1 MVAHT
6 LRLYTEWGINLN
18 FKGTVRHL
26 RSRLWFNVFL
36 KVAAI
41 FAAFVVV
48 LTIANGTML
57 LDFFCFRQKNH
68 LIAQIGRMEGLDLND
83 AETVTNLLSEIN
95 EEYNFDAE
103 IYNSRGRILF
113 TTHGRK
119 MMDFAQ
125 IGRDN
130 FFMTHEEMV
139 AQKTEILDDKTV
151 FCKAKRRFD
160 NEEYLLCYRE
170 IESGIYAELRIQV
183 QMLKSAVNTA
193 NEFIVIVASL
203 CFILSVVW
211 IFIFARKFSRPI
223 ARMNEITHDMTR
235 LDFSRKLDCTGS
247 DEIGQLANSINRLS
261 DSLSAALYE
270 LECTNVKLRDEIEL
284 ERQLDVMR
292 KAFVAN
298 VSHELKTPISIIS
311 GYAEGLKLNVNS
323 ASREEYCDTIID
335 ESHRMNRLV
344 ISILELSRYESGQM
358 PTKAEEFDIY
368 ELADKMLTRI
378 FADSSIVTLNC
389 IKSGTRVFADTVQTE
404 QVLKAYLEN
413 ARSHTP
419 DGGIVRVSE
428 HTDGEYSVISVH
440 NTGSHIDEE
449 VLPHIWES
457 FYRGDSSHK
466 RDESRFGLGLS
477 IVSAI
482 VKNNG
487 CSCGVYNTDS
497 GVCFWFTCKKV

>member
-1 MVAHT
+1 MKKIWKRLFSALALMFMFFTLAILLANTTLLKTFFIWYEKGIMSANAQLVANVDLDDRDAAAQKLEAIET
-6 LRLYTEWGINLN
+6 MSNTKIAIYQDDVLIYFTTNRRAGSFGGKNGFDVDVFDNVILPDKNSVYNVEYDEKGGMFAMSQTKDNTVILYTVTKDDIQVL
-18 FKGTVRHL
+18 
-26 RSRLWFNVFL
+26 
-36 KVAAI
+36 I
-41 FAAFVVV
+41 FMEMSLIKNSAFVAGLFCIIIVG
-48 LTIANGTML
+48 LCL
-57 LDFFCFRQKNH
+57 LVS
-68 LIAQIGRMEGLDLND
+68 LIWAVYY
-83 AETVTNLLSEIN
+83 A
-95 EEYNFDAE
+95 
-103 IYNSRGRILF
+103 
-113 TTHGRK
+113 
-119 MMDFAQ
+119 
-125 IGRDN
+125 
-130 FFMTHEEMV
+130 
-139 AQKTEILDDKTV
+139 
-151 FCKAKRRFD
+151 RRF
-160 NEEYLLCYRE
+160 
-170 IESGIYAELRIQV
+170 S
-183 QMLKSAVNTA
+183 K
-193 NEFIVIVASL
+193 
-203 CFILSVVW
+203 
-211 IFIFARKFSRPI
+211 PI
-223 ARMNEITHDMTR
+223 SRMNEIAVNMTN
-235 LDFSRKLDCTGS
+235 LDFSQKVEVKS
-247 DEIGQLANSINRLS
+247 KDEIGQLAESINNLS
-261 DSLSAALYE
+261 DSLCSAMNE
-270 LECTNVKLRDEIEL
+270 LTEKNEKLQDEIDR
-284 ERQLDVMR
+284 ERKLDSMR
-292 KAFVAN
+292 KRFVAN

-389 IKSGTRVFADTVQTE
+389 IKSGTRVFADTEQTE

-428 HTDGEYSVISVH
+428 HTDGEFSVVSVH
-440 NTGSHIDEE
+440 NTGSRIDEE